1 MKIFSEKKTAP
12 VLVPY
17 CISPPLAPT
26 QTALRQR
33 LGSQTCCQDKGE
45 RLLPLP
51 APGAAV
57 GLVAGPPQQ
66 EEEGLL
72 PWGPERQLLGSVCS
86 WPSKETL

>member
-1 MKIFSEKKTAP
+1 MKIFSEKKQPQSGSLLSILSPGAHPDSPETAP
-12 VLVPY
+12 GL
-17 CISPPLAPT
+17 T
-26 QTALRQR
+26 
-33 LGSQTCCQDKGE
+33 D
-45 RLLPLP
+45 LLPGQGGASLPSP

-72 PWGPERQLLGSVCS
+72 PWGPDHQLLGSVCN